1 MDSRNPGQA
10 ASSRLAG
17 SRVVRSPAFTR
28 SGIVV
33 TAGGLKAE
41 LRTSCLIGTRVV
53 RAAILV
59 ILFSAWSL
67 QDAAAHD
74 PGLSSLTIQQRT
86 NSLEATLT
94 LAVKDAAR
102 VAELDEDNDGRVTQ
116 AEFEQ
121 TRSLLETAVTRQLF
135 IAPDGKVAEPQSVRS
150 KLDKNNNVEVRL
162 DFPANGCSSLEIQS
176 KIIASLPLGH
186 RQDLQIQ
193 DSRGEIIFEQLL
205 SAAEDHATVEMSGAH
220 SSIGA
225 FEAAR
230 SFANFVSLG
239 MKHILTGYDHLL
251 FLFGLLLVARGF
263 LCSLGI
269 ITSFTIAHSITLAV
283 ATLQLVQI
291 PSRIVEP
298 LIAASIVFVGAENL
312 LRGDIPKARRMVPFG
327 FGLIHGFGFASAL
340 REAGIGSGT
349 GGIVLP
355 LFSFNLGVE
364 LGQIMVAAVALPMI
378 WKLREN
384 PMFITRWAPACSTAV
399 VLLGSFWFVERVWL
413 T

>member
-1 MDSRNPGQA
+1 MDARNPGQA

-17 SRVVRSPAFTR
+17 SRAVP
-28 SGIVV
+28 G
-33 TAGGLKAE
+33 
-41 LRTSCLIGTRVV
+41 
-53 RAAILV
+53 AILV
-59 ILFSAWSL
+59 IFFSVLSL

-74 PGLSSLTIQQRT
+74 PGLSSLTIQQQT
-86 NSLEATLT
+86 SSLDATLT
-94 LAVKDAAR
+94 LAVKDAAQ
-102 VAELDEDNDGRVTQ
+102 VADLDEDHDGIVTQ
-116 AEFEQ
+116 AEFAK
-121 TRSLLETAVTRQLF
+121 TRSQLETAVAKQLF
-135 IAPDGKVAEPQSVRS
+135 IAPDGKVAEPQSIRS
-150 KLDKNNNVEVRL
+150 KLDENNNVEVRL
-162 DFPANGCSSLEIQS
+162 NFPAIGFSSLEIQS

-186 RQDLQIQ
+186 REYLQIQ
-193 DSRGEIIFEQLL
+193 NSRAETTFERLL
-205 SAAEDHATVEMSGAH
+205 SAAADRATVEMADAH
-220 SSIGA
+220 SSIGT
-225 FEAAR
+225 FEAAH
-230 SFANFVSLG
+230 SFANFLSLG
-239 MKHILTGYDHLL
+239 VKHILTGYDHLL

-263 LCSLGI
+263 LSSLGI

-349 GGIVLP
+349 GGIVLR

-378 WKLREN
+378 WKLRKK
-384 PMFITRWAPACSTAV
+384 PMFITRWAPACSAAV